1 MSSQDSGGRLY
12 GLMAEFETP
21 GALIAATEKSHRA
34 GYRKMDAY
42 APYPI
47 EELVH
52 ALGHHHSRLP
62 LMVLCGGAIGAIAGL
77 GLQVWVNAVAYP
89 LNIGGK
95 PVLSWP
101 AFVPVTFE
109 MTILCA
115 SLTAVL
121 GMLALNGLPT
131 PYHPVFNL
139 PRFSAASR
147 DRYFLCIE
155 AADPRFHAEGTRQ
168 FLDGLGPTEV
178 SEVEY

>member
-12 GLMAEFETP
+12 GLMAEFDTP
-21 GALIAATEKSHRA
+21 GALIAATEQARKA

-52 ALGHHHSRLP
+52 ALGHHHSKLP
-62 LMVLCGGAIGAIAGL
+62 LMVLCGGIIGAFAGL
-77 GLQVWVNAVAYP
+77 GLQVYVNAIAYP

-155 AADPRFHAEGTRQ
+155 AVDPRFHADGTRQ
-168 FLDGLGPTEV
+168 FLESQAPSEV

>member
-12 GLMAEFETP
+12 GLLAEFDTP
-21 GALIAATEKSHRA
+21 RQLIAATDRARKA
-34 GYRKMDAY
+34 GYRRLDAY

-52 ALGHHHSRLP
+52 ALGHHHSKLP
-62 LMVLCGGAIGAIAGL
+62 LLVLVGGVVGALTGL
-77 GLQVWVNAVAYP
+77 GLQVWVNAFVYP

-109 MTILCA
+109 VTILFA

-131 PYHPVFNL
+131 PYHPVFNV

-155 AADPRFHAEGTRQ
+155 AADPRFHPEGTRR
-168 FLDGLGPTEV
+168 FLAELGPTEV

>member
-1 MSSQDSGGRLY
+1 
-12 GLMAEFETP
+12 MAEFDTP
-21 GALIAATEKSHRA
+21 AGLIAATERTREA
-34 GYRKMDAY
+34 GYRKIDAY

-47 EELVH
+47 EDLVH

-62 LMVLCGGAIGAIAGL
+62 LLVLGGGIAGCLAGL

-109 MTILCA
+109 TTILFA

-131 PYHPVFNL
+131 PYHPVFNV

-155 AADPRFHAEGTRQ
+155 AADPRFHVDGTRR
-168 FLDGLGPTEV
+168 FLETLGATEV
-178 SEVEY
+178 SDVEY

>member
-21 GALIAATEKSHRA
+21 GALIAATEKSREA
-34 GYRKMDAY
+34 GYRKLDAY

-52 ALGHHHSRLP
+52 ALGHHHSKLP
-62 LMVLCGGAIGAIAGL
+62 LMVLGGGIVGCLAGL
-77 GLQVWVNAVAYP
+77 GLQVYVNAFAYP

-155 AADPRFHAEGTRQ
+155 ATDPRFHPEGTRQ
-168 FLDGLGPTEV
+168 FLEAQSPTEV

>member
-1 MSSQDSGGRLY
+1 LSSQDSGGRLY
-12 GLMAEFETP
+12 GLMAEFDTP
-21 GALIAATEKSHRA
+21 GALIAAAERARKA
-34 GYRKMDAY
+34 GYRRLDAY

-52 ALGHHHSRLP
+52 ALGQHHSKLP
-62 LMVLCGGAIGAIAGL
+62 MLVLGGGILGCLAGL
-77 GLQVWVNAVAYP
+77 GLQVYVNAFAYP

-95 PVLSWP
+95 PILSWP

-109 MTILCA
+109 MTILFA

-131 PYHPVFNL
+131 PYHPVFNV

-155 AADPRFHAEGTRQ
+155 AADPRFHAQGTRQ
-168 FLDGLGPTEV
+168 FLAELGPTEV
-178 SEVEY
+178 CEVEY

>member
-1 MSSQDSGGRLY
+1 MSSQDTGGRLY
-12 GLMAEFETP
+12 GLMAEFDNP
-21 GALIAATEKSHRA
+21 AALIAATEKTREA
-34 GYRKMDAY
+34 GYRRMDAY

-62 LMVLCGGAIGAIAGL
+62 MLVLGGGIAGCLAGL
-77 GLQVWVNAVAYP
+77 GLQVWVNAFVYP

-109 MTILCA
+109 TTILFA

-131 PYHPVFNL
+131 PYHPVFNV

-155 AADPRFHAEGTRQ
+155 AADPRFHTEGTRQ
-168 FLDGLGPTEV
+168 FLEALGPTEV

>member
-1 MSSQDSGGRLY
+1 
-12 GLMAEFETP
+12 MAEFESP
-21 GALIAATEKSHRA
+21 GPLIAAAEKARQA
-34 GYRKMDAY
+34 GYRKLDAY

-52 ALGHHHSRLP
+52 ALGQHHSKLP
-62 LMVLCGGAIGAIAGL
+62 LMVLGGGIIGCLAGL
-77 GLQVWVNAVAYP
+77 GLQVWVNAFVYP

-109 MTILCA
+109 MTILFA

-131 PYHPVFNL
+131 PYHPVFNV
-139 PRFSAASR
+139 PRFSAASK

-155 AADPRFHAEGTRQ
+155 AADPRFHVEGTRQ
-168 FLDGLGPTEV
+168 FLEGLGPSEV
-178 SEVEY
+178 SEVDY

>member
-12 GLMAEFETP
+12 GLMAEFDTP
-21 GALIAATEKSHRA
+21 TALIAATERTREA
-34 GYRKMDAY
+34 GYRRIDAY

-62 LMVLCGGAIGAIAGL
+62 AMVLGGGILGCLAGL
-77 GLQVWVNAVAYP
+77 GLQVYVNAFAYP

-109 MTILCA
+109 VTILFA

-131 PYHPVFNL
+131 PYHPVFNV

-155 AADPRFHAEGTRQ
+155 AADPRFHAEGTRS
-168 FLDGLGPTEV
+168 FLAGLGPTEV

>member
-21 GALIAATEKSHRA
+21 GALIAATEKSREA
-34 GYRKMDAY
+34 GYRKLDAY

-52 ALGHHHSRLP
+52 ALGHHHSKLP
-62 LMVLCGGAIGAIAGL
+62 LMVLCGGVIGALAGI
-77 GLQVWVNAVAYP
+77 GLQVYVNAIAYP

-109 MTILCA
+109 MTILFA

-131 PYHPVFNL
+131 PHHPVFNL

-168 FLDGLGPTEV
+168 FLESQGPTEV

>member
-12 GLMAEFETP
+12 GLMAEFDTP
-21 GALIAATEKSHRA
+21 GALIAAAERARKA
-34 GYRKMDAY
+34 GYRRMDAY

-52 ALGHHHSRLP
+52 ALGHHHSKLP
-62 LMVLCGGAIGAIAGL
+62 MMVLGGGILGCLSGL
-77 GLQVWVNAVAYP
+77 GLQVYVNAFAYP

-95 PVLSWP
+95 PILSWP

-109 MTILCA
+109 MTILFA

-131 PYHPVFNL
+131 PYHPVFNV

-155 AADPRFHAEGTRQ
+155 AVDPRFHAEGTRQ
-168 FLDGLGPTEV
+168 FLEKLSPGHVYEV
-178 SEVEY
+178 AS

>member
-12 GLMAEFETP
+12 GLMAEFDTP
-21 GALIAATEKSHRA
+21 TALIAAAEKSRAA
-34 GYRKMDAY
+34 GYKKLDAY

-52 ALGHHHSRLP
+52 ALGQHHSKLP
-62 LMVLCGGAIGAIAGL
+62 MMVLGGGIVGCIAGL
-77 GLQVWVNAVAYP
+77 ALQVYVNAIAYS

-101 AFVPVTFE
+101 AFVPATFE
-109 MTILCA
+109 TTILFA

-131 PYHPVFNL
+131 PYHPVFNV
-139 PRFSAASR
+139 PRFSAASK

-155 AADPRFHAEGTRQ
+155 AVDPRFHEVGTRQ
-168 FLDGLGPTEV
+168 FLQGLGPTEV
-178 SEVEY
+178 SDVEY

>member
-21 GALIAATEKSHRA
+21 GALITATEQARHA

-52 ALGHHHSRLP
+52 ALGHHHSKLP
-62 LMVLCGGAIGAIAGL
+62 LMVLGGGIVGFFAGL
-77 GLQVWVNAVAYP
+77 GLQVYVNAIAYP

-95 PVLSWP
+95 PALSWP

-109 MTILCA
+109 MTILFA

-155 AADPRFHAEGTRQ
+155 AVDPRFHVDGTRQ
-168 FLDGLGPTEV
+168 FLESQAPTEV

>member
-12 GLMAEFETP
+12 GLMAEFDTP
-21 GALIAATEKSHRA
+21 AALIAATEKTRKA
-34 GYRKMDAY
+34 GYRKLDAY

-52 ALGHHHSRLP
+52 ALGHHHSKLP
-62 LMVLCGGAIGAIAGL
+62 LLVLVGGVLGCLAGL

-95 PVLSWP
+95 PILSWP

-109 MTILCA
+109 VTILFA

-131 PYHPVFNL
+131 PYHPVFNV

-168 FLDGLGPTEV
+168 FLEGLAPTEV
-178 SEVEY
+178 SDVEY

>member
-12 GLMAEFETP
+12 GLMAEFDAP
-21 GALIAATEKSHRA
+21 GPLIAATEKAHQA

-52 ALGHHHSRLP
+52 ALGHHHSKLP
-62 LMVLCGGAIGAIAGL
+62 LMVLVGGVIGAFAGL
-77 GLQVWVNAVAYP
+77 GLQIYVNAIAYP

-147 DRYFLCIE
+147 DRYVLCIE
-155 AADPRFHAEGTRQ
+155 AVDPRFHADGTRQ
-168 FLDGLGPTEV
+168 FLESQTPTEV

>member
-12 GLMAEFETP
+12 GLMAEFDTP
-21 GALIAATEKSHRA
+21 GALIAAAERSREA
-34 GYRKMDAY
+34 GYRKLDAY

-52 ALGHHHSRLP
+52 ALGHHHSKLP
-62 LMVLCGGAIGAIAGL
+62 LMVLGGGIVGCLAGL
-77 GLQVWVNAVAYP
+77 GLQVYVNAFAYP

-109 MTILCA
+109 MTILFA

-168 FLDGLGPTEV
+168 FLAGLAPTEV

>member
-1 MSSQDSGGRLY
+1 MSFEESRGRLY
-12 GLMAEFETP
+12 GLMAEFDTP
-21 GALIAATEKSHRA
+21 NALIAATERSRQA
-34 GYRKMDAY
+34 GYRKLDAY

-52 ALGHHHSRLP
+52 ALGHAHSKLP
-62 LMVLCGGAIGAIAGL
+62 MLVLGGGLTGFAAGL

-109 MTILCA
+109 CTILFA
-115 SLTAVL
+115 ALAAVF

-131 PYHPVFNL
+131 PYHPVFNV

-155 AADPRFHAEGTRQ
+155 AADPHFHLDGTRR
-168 FLDGLGPTEV
+168 FLEGLGPTEV
-178 SEVEY
+178 SDVDY

>member
-21 GALIAATEKSHRA
+21 RALIAATEKSREA
-34 GYRKMDAY
+34 GYRKLDAY

-52 ALGHHHSRLP
+52 ALGHHHSKLP
-62 LMVLCGGAIGAIAGL
+62 LMVLGGGIVGCLAGI
-77 GLQVWVNAVAYP
+77 GLQVYVNAFAYP

-109 MTILCA
+109 MTILFA

-155 AADPRFHAEGTRQ
+155 AVDPRFHPEGTRQ
-168 FLDGLGPTEV
+168 FLESQGPTEV

>member
-12 GLMAEFETP
+12 GLMAEFP
-21 GALIAATEKSHRA
+21 SPVALIDATEKTREA
-34 GYRKMDAY
+34 GYKKIDAY

-52 ALGHHHSRLP
+52 ALGHHHSKLP
-62 LMVLCGGAIGAIAGL
+62 MMVLGGGVLGFLGGL
-77 GLQVWVNAVAYP
+77 ALQVWVNAVAYP

-95 PVLSWP
+95 PILSWP

-109 MTILCA
+109 CTILGA

-131 PYHPVFNL
+131 PYHPVFNA
-139 PRFSAASR
+139 PRFSAASK

-155 AADPRFHAEGTRQ
+155 AADPRFHEEGTRQ
-168 FLDGLGPTEV
+168 FLAGLEPTEV
-178 SEVEY
+178 SDVEY

>member
-12 GLMAEFETP
+12 GLMAEFEAPT
-21 GALIAATEKSHRA
+21 ALIAATEKARAA
-34 GYRKMDAY
+34 GYRKLDAY

-52 ALGHHHSRLP
+52 ALGHHHSKLP
-62 LMVLCGGAIGAIAGL
+62 MMVLGGGIVGCLAGL
-77 GLQVWVNAVAYP
+77 GLQVWVNAFVYP

-109 MTILCA
+109 TTILFA

-121 GMLALNGLPT
+121 GMLVLNGLPT
-131 PYHPVFNL
+131 PYHPVFNV

-155 AADPRFHAEGTRQ
+155 AADPRFHVEGTRQ
-168 FLDGLGPTEV
+168 FLEGLGPSEV

>member
-12 GLMAEFETP
+12 GLMAEFEAPT
-21 GALIAATEKSHRA
+21 ALIAATEKARSA
-34 GYRKMDAY
+34 GYRKLDAY

-52 ALGHHHSRLP
+52 ALGHHHSKLP
-62 LMVLCGGAIGAIAGL
+62 MMVLGGGIVGCLAGL
-77 GLQVWVNAVAYP
+77 GLQVWVNAFVYP

-109 MTILCA
+109 TTILFA

-121 GMLALNGLPT
+121 GMLVLNGLPT
-131 PYHPVFNL
+131 PYHPVFNV

-155 AADPRFHAEGTRQ
+155 AADPRFHVEGTRQ
-168 FLDGLGPTEV
+168 FLEGLGPSEV

>member
-1 MSSQDSGGRLY
+1 LSSEESGGRLY
-12 GLMAEFETP
+12 GLMAEFEAPT
-21 GALIAATEKSHRA
+21 ALIAATEKAREA
-34 GYRKMDAY
+34 GYRKLDAY

-52 ALGHHHSRLP
+52 ALGHHHSKLP
-62 LMVLCGGAIGAIAGL
+62 TMVLGGGLVGCLAGL
-77 GLQVWVNAVAYP
+77 GLQVWVNAFVYP

-109 MTILCA
+109 TTILFA

-131 PYHPVFNL
+131 PYHPVFNV

-168 FLDGLGPTEV
+168 FLEALGPSEV
-178 SEVEY
+178 SEVDY

>member
-1 MSSQDSGGRLY
+1 VSSQDSGGRLY
-12 GLMAEFETP
+12 GMMAEFDSP
-21 GALIAATEKSHRA
+21 VALIDATEKTREA
-34 GYRKMDAY
+34 GYKKIDAY

-52 ALGHHHSRLP
+52 ALGHHHSKLP
-62 LMVLCGGAIGAIAGL
+62 MMVLGGGILGFLGGL
-77 GLQVWVNAVAYP
+77 GLQVYVNAIAYP

-95 PVLSWP
+95 PILSWP
-101 AFVPVTFE
+101 AFVPATFE
-109 MTILCA
+109 CTILGA

-131 PYHPVFNL
+131 PYHPVFNA
-139 PRFSAASR
+139 PRFSAASK

-168 FLDGLGPTEV
+168 FLTGLGPAEV
-178 SEVEY
+178 SDVEY

>member
-21 GALIAATEKSHRA
+21 GALIAATEQARKA

-47 EELVH
+47 EEVVH
-52 ALGHHHSRLP
+52 ALGHHHSKLP
-62 LMVLCGGAIGAIAGL
+62 LMVLGGGVAGCLAGL
-77 GLQVWVNAVAYP
+77 GLQVYVNAIAYP

-95 PVLSWP
+95 PPLSWP

-109 MTILCA
+109 MTILFA

-155 AADPRFHAEGTRQ
+155 AVDARFHADGTRQ
-168 FLDGLGPTEV
+168 FLESQAPTEV